1 MYVCACVCVL
11 CISLVGNEAGNWFFL
26 GGTVGNVEM
35 ELLAWAAN
43 EYIRVLCVVLLF
55 ALLFMKC
62 I

>member
-1 MYVCACVCVL
+1 MCVCVRVL

-43 EYIRVLCVVLLF
+43 EYILCVALLF

>member
-1 MYVCACVCVL
+1 MCVCVCVCVL

-43 EYIRVLCVVLLF
+43 EYMVYCVWLF
-55 ALLFMKC
+55 YLHCSL
-62 I
+62 